1 MDLEPLLTAP
11 LAVRVHVATVVP
23 AFVLGTWLLFVSR
36 KGTARHRLAGKIYLG
51 LMGITALAALFIQ
64 SFSDLSIAAGP
75 FRLGLIHLFVPL
87 TAHGIYGA
95 FATIRGGD
103 VRGHKAAMRSLYF
116 GAMIVAGLLAFAPG
130 RIMYRMFFG

>member
-1 MDLEPLLTAP
+1 MDLEPLLSAP
-11 LAVRVHVATVVP
+11 LAVRLHVATVVP

-51 LMGITALAALFIQ
+51 LMGVTALAALFIR
-64 SFSDLSIAAGP
+64 SFSDVSVAAGP

-103 VRGHKAAMRSLYF
+103 VRGHKAAMRGLYF